1 MCWCAVKKLLTHSR
15 TWRFI
20 VLAVGLLVE
29 VGRIVVVEV
38 TGMFRVSGDV
48 VEVLTLVVGGTR
60 HAATDDARCVGHS
73 RRHRR
78 VSRRCILALQGAQ
91 RCAIRLS
98 SLQLHRLLTLSFIG
112 EYVTSCSFGLYIVT
126 LTKNALR
133 NIHEINSWS
142 FMSFGTMAF
151 SWNAYGLY
159 SISFLWSI
167 NWIQAT

>member
-1 MCWCAVKKLLTHSR
+1 MLSLLLLLLFFFKFLLLFFSFSFLACAFLDSVRTNDFSNVTPCL

-29 VGRIVVVEV
+29 VGRSVVVKV

-48 VEVLTLVVGGTR
+48 VEMLTLVVGGTR
-60 HAATDDARCVGHS
+60 HAATDDSRCIGHS

-98 SLQLHRLLTLSFIG
+98 SLQLHRLLTLLFIMA
-112 EYVTSCSFGLYIVT
+112 
-126 LTKNALR
+126 ALR
-133 NIHEINSWS
+133 SRCGHYI
-142 FMSFGTMAF
+142 FA
-151 SWNAYGLY
+151 L
-159 SISFLWSI
+159 
-167 NWIQAT
+167 